1 MNKEEL
7 VRKLAGDSFQEY
19 LEACSELPD
28 YAKNGGE
35 LDQEIIERALF
46 A

>member
-7 VRKLAGDSFQEY
+7 IKKLAGDSFQEY
-19 LEACSELPD
+19 LEAYVELPD

-35 LDQEIIERALF
+35 LDQEK
-46 A
+46 